1 MPASSITVTI
11 ALDWN
16 VTLVGKPI
24 PASFTTQVTD
34 GTVLL
39 DIINKVA
46 DEDPEGPF
54 NRYVST
60 YHGSLM
66 GYSVTAFN
74 GTEQVRYNRWK
85 QEPITRSEQQPSI
98 RISIPPR
105 ILTIKYY
112 DKPFK
117 SISKKRRLEDRFSD
131 VLSAFTFCF
140 SYFPTIDV
148 HTY

>member
-1 MPASSITVTI
+1 MLASPITVTI
-11 ALDWN
+11 ALGWN

-24 PASFTTQVTD
+24 PASFTTQVTN

-74 GTEQVRYNRWK
+74 GTEQVRYNRSMK
-85 QEPITRSEQQPSI
+85 AGTNNPERATTFYPYIDSPANFDYQ
-98 RISIPPR
+98 
-105 ILTIKYY
+105 IL
-112 DKPFK
+112 
-117 SISKKRRLEDRFSD
+117 
-131 VLSAFTFCF
+131 
-140 SYFPTIDV
+140 
-148 HTY
+148 

>member
-1 MPASSITVTI
+1 MPASPITVTI

-24 PASFTTQVTD
+24 PPSFTTQVTG

-60 YHGSLM
+60 YHGGL
-66 GYSVTAFN
+66 GHSVTAFN
-74 GTEQVRYNRWK
+74 GTEQVRCNRRK
-85 QEPITRSEQQPSI
+85 QEPITRSE
-98 RISIPPR
+98 
-105 ILTIKYY
+105 
-112 DKPFK
+112 
-117 SISKKRRLEDRFSD
+117 
-131 VLSAFTFCF
+131 
-140 SYFPTIDV
+140 
-148 HTY
+148 

>member
-1 MPASSITVTI
+1 MPASPITVTI

-24 PASFTTQVTD
+24 PPSFTTQVTG

-60 YHGSLM
+60 YHGGL
-66 GYSVTAFN
+66 GRSVTAFN
-74 GTEQVRYNRWK
+74 GTKQVRCNRRK
-85 QEPITRSEQQPSI
+85 QEPITRSEQQ
-98 RISIPPR
+98 
-105 ILTIKYY
+105 
-112 DKPFK
+112 
-117 SISKKRRLEDRFSD
+117 
-131 VLSAFTFCF
+131 LSVR
-140 SYFPTIDV
+140 PTTYHIDSPANFD
-148 HTY
+148 YQI

>member
-1 MPASSITVTI
+1 MPASPITVTI

-24 PASFTTQVTD
+24 PPSFTTQVTD

-60 YHGSLM
+60 YHGGL
-66 GYSVTAFN
+66 GHSVTAFN
-74 GTEQVRYNRWK
+74 GTEQVRCTCNRRK
-85 QEPITRSEQQPSI
+85 KEPITRSEQQLSI
-98 RISIPPR
+98 RP
-105 ILTIKYY
+105 TV
-112 DKPFK
+112 
-117 SISKKRRLEDRFSD
+117 FSQ
-131 VLSAFTFCF
+131 TR
-140 SYFPTIDV
+140 
-148 HTY
+148 

>member
-1 MPASSITVTI
+1 MPASPITVTI

-34 GTVLL
+34 GTFLL

-60 YHGSLM
+60 YYGGLGH
-66 GYSVTAFN
+66 SVTAFN
-74 GTEQVRYNRWK
+74 GTEQVRCTCNRRK
-85 QEPITRSEQQPSI
+85 QEPITRSEQQLSI
-98 RISIPPR
+98 RP
-105 ILTIKYY
+105 TV
-112 DKPFK
+112 
-117 SISKKRRLEDRFSD
+117 FSQ
-131 VLSAFTFCF
+131 TR
-140 SYFPTIDV
+140 
-148 HTY
+148 